1 MNLTMARAVIEALI
15 FASSEPIQLKTIAEI
30 VEINEHTVKQL
41 LGDLMAD
48 YQHAKKGIQIIEVAN
63 GYQFYTH
70 PECAPY
76 LEKLQKTPRN
86 VGLSPAAI
94 ETLAIVA
101 YKQPIA
107 KAEIEALRG
116 VSVESSIAT
125 LVDKNLIEEA
135 GRKEAPGR
143 PILYRTTKQFLRYF
157 GLNHLDELPKIPD
170 WVGVG
175 TGELEFT
182 VKTEVNKNARIS
194 QAVF

>member
-1 MNLTMARAVIEALI
+1 MARAVIEALI

>member
-70 PECAPY
+70 PECSPY

-194 QAVF
+194 